1 MVGFETGKGSHAD
14 LGALL
19 VATHEEGGYRYA
31 GEVGSGIDTRTRT
44 ALRARLDAL
53 ATDVPTVIDP
63 PRLPGVHWV
72 EPRIVIR
79 AEFAEW
85 TSDGLLRQ
93 AAFTGFEPGR
103 DPASVTR
110 ERTMDSDAARKAA
123 ERTPTRRASRPAS
136 AASAGPAQAA
146 TPAELAA
153 LDALGT
159 SGAWEVGGHTV
170 NLTNLDKV
178 LWPGPGYTK
187 RDLVRYDVTIG
198 PVILPYL
205 RERPLNTDR
214 WPDGVTGH
222 HFWQKQIPTHAPD
235 WVARWDYPEAGKDQS
250 HTYVVA
256 DRVATMAWLANQ
268 AVIDLHP
275 WTSRLPD
282 YMHPTYALI
291 DIDPGERTTWDEVL
305 VLARLYRTALG
316 HLSVRGYP
324 KTTGKRGIQVWV
336 PVRPGYTWRETS
348 DWVEGI
354 SRAVGAAVPDLVSWD
369 WAKSDRGGKARLDY
383 TQNTP
388 IKTLVAPYAVRPV
401 ASAGVSAPI
410 TWDELEDDSLRP
422 DRWDLRTM
430 PDRVA
435 AVGDLFEGALVFDQE
450 LPRLG

>member
-1 MVGFETGKGSHAD
+1 M
-14 LGALL
+14 
-19 VATHEEGGYRYA
+19 
-31 GEVGSGIDTRTRT
+31 
-44 ALRARLDAL
+44 
-53 ATDVPTVIDP
+53 
-63 PRLPGVHWV
+63 PRLEGPVST
-72 EPRIVIR
+72 
-79 AEFAEW
+79 A
-85 TSDGLLRQ
+85 T
-93 AAFTGFEPGR
+93 
-103 DPASVTR
+103 
-110 ERTMDSDAARKAA
+110 AA
-123 ERTPTRRASRPAS
+123 EL
-136 AASAGPAQAA
+136 
-146 TPAELAA
+146 EA
-153 LDALGT
+153 LDAMGT
-159 SGAWEVGGHTV
+159 GGPWQVGGHTV
-170 NLTNLDKV
+170 KLTNLDKV
-178 LWPGPGYTK
+178 LWPVPGYTK
-187 RDLVRYDVTIG
+187 RDLVRYDVTIA
-198 PVILPYL
+198 PLILPYL

-222 HFWQKQIPTHAPD
+222 HFWQKQIPAHAPD

-282 YMHPTYALI
+282 YTHPTYALI

-305 VLARLYRTALG
+305 VLARLYRAALT
-316 HLSVRGYP
+316 HLGVRGYP

-336 PVRPGYTWRETS
+336 PVRGGYTWDQTR

-410 TWDELEDDSLRP
+410 TWDELEDDTLRP
-422 DRWDLRTM
+422 DRWDLRSM
-430 PDRVA
+430 PARVA
-435 AVGDLFEGALVFDQE
+435 AVGDLFAGALVFDQE
-450 LPRLG
+450 LPKLG